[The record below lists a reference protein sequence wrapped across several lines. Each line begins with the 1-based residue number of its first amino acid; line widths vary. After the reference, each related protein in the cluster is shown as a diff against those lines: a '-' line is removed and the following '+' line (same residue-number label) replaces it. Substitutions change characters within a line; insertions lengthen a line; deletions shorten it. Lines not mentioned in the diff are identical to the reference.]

1 MEKQIITKI
10 SKWKKKKYD
19 VNSCMLRI
27 FNIKKNIYL
36 VIYITDTFI
45 NEIIH

>member
-1 MEKQIITKI
+1 MKKQVITKM
-10 SKWKKKKYD
+10 SKWKND

-36 VIYITDTFI
+36 VIYKTDTFI